1 MVNTM
6 RLLPWLVVLS
16 SACSKEEPAKPAP
29 SPASPTG
36 ATSAAPAP
44 AEVAGR
50 RGFDRMSPGALPEGW
65 HVAGTHQAGALA
77 TWSVV
82 ADPNASSPPHV
93 LALTAS
99 THGSG
104 TTFNLCWDT
113 ASRFQDGTFELAVR
127 ADGGEEDQGG
137 GPIWRVKD
145 EDNYYVC
152 RVNPLES
159 NFRLYVVKDGERTQL
174 ASAEAK
180 LTAGSWHTIR
190 VEHAGSRIV
199 CTLDGSVRLE
209 AVDGSLPEAGC
220 VGLWT
225 KADART
231 SFDDLVVRQDAP
243 GAAPKKPRKA
253 K

>member
-1 MVNTM
+1 MANTT
-6 RLLPWLVVLS
+6 RLLPWLVLLS
-16 SACSKEEPAKPAP
+16 AACSREEPASPAP
-29 SPASPTG
+29 SPARTAGPTG
-36 ATSAAPAP
+36 AAPAD
-44 AEVAGR
+44 VAGR
-50 RGFDRMSPGALPEGW
+50 RGFDRMTPGVLPEGW
-65 HVAGTHQAGALA
+65 RVAGTHQNGALA

-82 ADPNASSPPHV
+82 ADPGASSPPNV
-93 LALTAS
+93 LALTAA

-113 ASRFQDGTFELAVR
+113 ASRFQDGTFELALR

-137 GPIWRVKD
+137 GPIWRAKD

-152 RVNPLES
+152 RANPLES

-180 LTAGSWHTIR
+180 LVAGSWHTIR
-190 VEHAGSRIV
+190 VEQAGPRIV

-209 AVDGSLPEAGC
+209 AEDASLPEAGC

-253 K
+253 R